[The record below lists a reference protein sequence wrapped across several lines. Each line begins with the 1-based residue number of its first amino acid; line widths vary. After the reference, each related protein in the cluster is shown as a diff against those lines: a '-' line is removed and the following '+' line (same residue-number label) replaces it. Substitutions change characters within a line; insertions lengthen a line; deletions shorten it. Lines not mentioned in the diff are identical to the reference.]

1 MKPNP
6 EEINELVTKLIDEYR
21 ISTRF
26 INILWKES
34 DHYEQLRELIE
45 TRVSKVDKLKLLINS
60 KEALFFS
67 GSSKRIIQL
76 RAKLLDN
83 LADPVLQELY
93 SKFGKENYYYRSM
106 AVRELSKKRWITGR
120 SWSMAFIN
128 TFGFPRVFA
137 GMKSTKRPPR
147 FMDVLPFK
155 PPPPLKRF
163 QKEIKKNLITV
174 LNNEGDHT
182 RCIVSLPTG
191 GGKTRTAVEAFIE
204 WLKPRFD
211 EGKYLIWIAQ
221 SEELCNQVIECI
233 GEIWQATEFTEPLRV
248 YRYYSGQRLSASE
261 LIGGVVVASINQIH
275 ARMAN
280 DECLS
285 IIVNNTGSI
294 IIDEA
299 HRAVSQMY
307 KDFFEYCKTHH
318 SPELF
323 PICGLTATPGRSYEH
338 TPVLVDTFESTLFT
352 PTLGERFQEDPLE
365 YFRSED
371 YLARPVHK
379 VVNTHITIP
388 HNNHKTDETQ
398 DDFIDRMDRVIVRDL
413 ERNAQ
418 RNRLIL
424 KELLSIPEGELTLVY
439 ACSVRHAELLSMLLN
454 HRQRS
459 ATAISTNTPRYY
471 RLKLL
476 EQFKA
481 RKIQFVTNYGV
492 LTTGFDAPKV
502 KNIVICRPTFSE
514 VLYEQIVGR
523 GLRGEKFGGTKECNI
538 IDFSDNYERFGDQQ
552 AYFRFQNFWNNN
564 I

>member
-83 LADPVLQELY
+83 MADPVLQELY
-93 SKFGKENYYYRSM
+93 SKFGKENYCYYRSM
-106 AVRELSKKRWITGR
+106 AVRELSKKRWISGR
-120 SWSMAFIN
+120 SWPLAFVN

-211 EGKYLIWIAQ
+211 KGKYLIWIAQ

-248 YRYYSGQRLSASE
+248 YRYFTSGLEISKLTFDSK
-261 LIGGVVVASINQIH
+261 ISG
-275 ARMAN
+275 
-280 DECLS
+280 
-285 IIVNNTGSI
+285 I
-294 IIDEA
+294 II
-299 HRAVSQMY
+299 Y
-307 KDFFEYCKTHH
+307 EY
-318 SPELF
+318 
-323 PICGLTATPGRSYEH
+323 
-338 TPVLVDTFESTLFT
+338 
-352 PTLGERFQEDPLE
+352 
-365 YFRSED
+365 
-371 YLARPVHK
+371 
-379 VVNTHITIP
+379 
-388 HNNHKTDETQ
+388 
-398 DDFIDRMDRVIVRDL
+398 
-413 ERNAQ
+413 
-418 RNRLIL
+418 
-424 KELLSIPEGELTLVY
+424 
-439 ACSVRHAELLSMLLN
+439 
-454 HRQRS
+454 
-459 ATAISTNTPRYY
+459 
-471 RLKLL
+471 
-476 EQFKA
+476 
-481 RKIQFVTNYGV
+481 
-492 LTTGFDAPKV
+492 
-502 KNIVICRPTFSE
+502 
-514 VLYEQIVGR
+514 
-523 GLRGEKFGGTKECNI
+523 
-538 IDFSDNYERFGDQQ
+538 
-552 AYFRFQNFWNNN
+552 
-564 I
+564 